1 MFDLKEKCGIFGVFG
16 HPEAA
21 NLTYLGLYALQHRGQ
36 ESAGIASLNK
46 GQILSYKHMG
56 LVADIFSEEVLKNLP
71 GNAAIGHVRYSTT
84 GLSLLKNAQPF
95 VVDYSL
101 GSIAVA
107 HNGNLIN
114 AEIVRDEL
122 EAHGSIFQSTMDTE
136 IIVHLIS
143 LSKKGNFLDRLI
155 EALSFVRG
163 AYSLLFL
170 TKKKMVAVRDPN
182 GIRPLVLG
190 KIKGKELWVVSSES
204 CALDL
209 IDAELIREVAPG
221 EIIVIDNDGFKSYK
235 PFEKK
240 REAFCIFEYIYFARP
255 DSIMQDRNVYEVRK
269 MLGRQ
274 LAIEKPV
281 DADYVIP
288 VPDSGIPAAIGYS
301 QQIGIPFELGIIR
314 NHYVGRTFIEPRQS
328 IRGFGVKV
336 KLNSLK
342 KVIEGKKIILVDD
355 SIVRAT
361 TSKKI
366 VNMIRNAG
374 AKEVHMRISSPPTTH
389 PCFYGIDTPK
399 KLELIASTHTL
410 EEINKRITS
419 DSLGYLS
426 SEGMRESVNKISRK
440 KKNRYCDACFT
451 GNYPIGYP
459 KFSKEDQLKLFK
471 NENEVNEE

>member
-1 MFDLKEKCGIFGVFG
+1 MAEIKDKCGIFGVFG
-16 HPEAA
+16 HPESA

-36 ESAGIASLNK
+36 ESAGIVSLKN
-46 GQILSYKHMG
+46 GQLLAYKEMG
-56 LVADIFSEEVLKNLP
+56 LVADIFNESILDNLK
-71 GNAAIGHVRYSTT
+71 GDAAIGHVRYSTT
-84 GLSLLKNAQPF
+84 GFSMLKNAQPF

-114 AEIVRDEL
+114 ADVVRDEL
-122 EAHGSIFQSTMDTE
+122 EAYGSIFQSTMDTE
-136 IIVHLIS
+136 VIIHLIS
-143 LSKKGNFLDRLI
+143 ISKKHRLLDRI
-155 EALSFVRG
+155 VDALSYVKG

-170 TKKKMVAVRDPN
+170 TNDSMIAVRDPN

-190 KIKGKELWVVSSES
+190 KLKDSWVISSES

-209 IDAELIREVAPG
+209 IEAELIREVEPG
-221 EIIVIDNDGFKSYK
+221 EIIVINEHGMHSYK
-235 PFEKK
+235 LLEPGEGT
-240 REAFCIFEYIYFARP
+240 FCIFEYIYFARP
-255 DSIMQDRNVYEVRK
+255 DSIVQNKNVYEVRK

-281 DADYVIP
+281 EADFVIP
-288 VPDSGIPAAIGYS
+288 VPDSGVPAALGYS
-301 QQIGIPFELGIIR
+301 QEIGIPFELGIIR

-342 KVIEGKKIILVDD
+342 RALEGKRIVLIDD
-355 SIVRAT
+355 SIVRST

-366 VNMIRNAG
+366 VNMMRNAG
-374 AKEVHMRISSPPTTH
+374 AKEVHLRISSPPTTD

-399 KLELIASTHTL
+399 RSELIASKL
-410 EEINKRITS
+410 SVKEINKKITS

-426 SEGMRESVNKISRK
+426 IEGMRKAVHSVSLSEPCK
-440 KKNRYCDACFT
+440 YCEACFT
-451 GNYPIGYP
+451 GNYPVGYP
-459 KFSKEDQLKLFK
+459 ENRRSDQLELFK
-471 NENEVNEE
+471 SENIEK